1 MSLPTLTDGAEVHS
15 GCAPAASD
23 WLLTARS
30 KKISQLQKVSLWL
43 ERGFL
48 LLQAHCSDFLSS
60 NAHEQLLN
68 KCLDDIKFKE
78 KKWWPSPSPESSQIW
93 SLYKVVLNWKTNKFN
108 FSETTQVL
116 ASLYTDSLVVLKLT
130 CDVRV
135 SHKTTCEDNEPYTT
149 GCGMIWSAEGSEKLW
164 MK

>member
-1 MSLPTLTDGAEVHS
+1 MGVHQQQVTGSSLHVLKKSHNYKRWVFDSKE
-15 GCAPAASD
+15 AS
-23 WLLTARS
+23 
-30 KKISQLQKVSLWL
+30 
-43 ERGFL
+43 L

-116 ASLYTDSLVVLKLT
+116 TSLYTDSLVVLKLT

-135 SHKTTCEDNEPYTT
+135 SHKTTREDNEPYTT